1 MNYVKKKKKYL
12 WSIYYGIIYIVISKA
27 ILLNR
32 INWKIE
38 RIYIYLIMI

>member
-1 MNYVKKKKKYL
+1 MNYVKKKNIYL